1 MLLPFIFPGDYDP
14 DAFGLLEGLV
24 LKHSF
29 LDVPDTID
37 LSKDEAEKMFLSLSS
52 FFHHILEPYKRGSV
66 DSWRKNSL
74 LLPLDEVLDL
84 PLAESTWMYL
94 PLSYYYRLL
103 QEGKGAEEA
112 LSPPSQLVRATLF
125 FLLILERIPSV
136 MQHIPRA
143 VKIHEL
149 MKVFLLSSG
158 TLLFDV
164 AIATP
169 LDALLR
175 LYYPRVLITEN
186 GQAEM
191 EPLAFEKI
199 PGFNAFFSQLVH
211 QFTSVSFGHP
221 LFVRV
226 LWLLLD
232 MRQSSPQYRILL
244 WTELLDSLHFLHLP
258 VEELPL
264 GMHRYLYPVES
275 NPEMLRLYELAL
287 CRLSHERSP
296 VLYKIAVHHLS
307 SHLFAPHPHSL
318 RWERVLLLQRLV
330 EEAPQTIR
338 DLCLYKACE
347 KDQEDPGHQC
357 LPRQV
362 GDLQPHALELLQM
375 AASRECLLEL
385 SLL

>member
-1 MLLPFIFPGDYDP
+1 
-14 DAFGLLEGLV
+14 
-24 LKHSF
+24 
-29 LDVPDTID
+29 
-37 LSKDEAEKMFLSLSS
+37 
-52 FFHHILEPYKRGSV
+52 
-66 DSWRKNSL
+66 
-74 LLPLDEVLDL
+74 
-84 PLAESTWMYL
+84 
-94 PLSYYYRLL
+94 
-103 QEGKGAEEA
+103 
-112 LSPPSQLVRATLF
+112 
-125 FLLILERIPSV
+125 

-175 LYYPRVLITEN
+175 LYYPRVLITEVRHREASSLN
-186 GQAEM
+186 ERLRNLFDRMGKLRWSHWHSKKSQDLMPSSRSSFINLHQSLLGIHSLFAYGLPTFLPAFLPTPPNPRYCGYCWTCGSL
-191 EPLAFEKI
+191 PLSIESYYGLNYSI
-199 PGFNAFFSQLVH
+199 LYTFSTFRNLL
-211 QFTSVSFGHP
+211 TSHHWHP
-221 LFVRV
+221 TII
-226 LWLLLD
+226 
-232 MRQSSPQYRILL
+232 ILL
-244 WTELLDSLHFLHLP
+244 FIPLSQR

-330 EEAPQTIR
+330 EEAPQ
-338 DLCLYKACE
+338 
-347 KDQEDPGHQC
+347 
-357 LPRQV
+357 V
-362 GDLQPHALELLQM
+362 
-375 AASRECLLEL
+375 L
-385 SLL
+385 SFLFY